1 MKPVRPQLMPESGGV
16 GASRVET
23 FKKCKMKN
31 SLFSVSEVSH
41 QLSKGRFCSHTKNLV
56 GKRAKKKNHAKTDLW
71 CHSAFQAIFTN
82 LGAVGREGPKS
93 LGSYYAG
100 QDQDGQVTLSKGIQ
114 LWTVPYTGKYRI
126 ETIGAA
132 GGYNPFA
139 TGSPQYR
146 GRGTIMIGT
155 FELNKGDVIQILV
168 GQEGGIGGGR
178 NGPGGGG
185 GTFVVKKDRTPLI
198 IAGGG
203 GGVKIRTLR
212 LEGCNA
218 NTSTTG
224 NPGNNLLL
232 SPTAKHGALSL
243 IESDSGKVISYIGYF
258 TISIL
263 PEIKYSSPFH
273 RQEVHEKIIYP
284 NLQFR
289 KSFQA

>member
-1 MKPVRPQLMPESGGV
+1 MPESGGV

-203 GGVKIRTLR
+203 GGGKIRTLR
-212 LEGCNA
+212 LAGCNA

-232 SPTAKHGALSL
+232 SSTDGHGAQGLG
-243 IESDSGKVISYIGYF
+243 DSVLGKFISWLPHNITGNK
-258 TISIL
+258 IL
-263 PEIKYSSPFH
+263 F
-273 RQEVHEKIIYP
+273 
-284 NLQFR
+284 
-289 KSFQA
+289 SFPPTRGS

>member
-1 MKPVRPQLMPESGGV
+1 M
-16 GASRVET
+16 
-23 FKKCKMKN
+23 
-31 SLFSVSEVSH
+31 
-41 QLSKGRFCSHTKNLV
+41 
-56 GKRAKKKNHAKTDLW
+56 
-71 CHSAFQAIFTN
+71 
-82 LGAVGREGPKS
+82 
-93 LGSYYAG
+93 GSYYAG

-114 LWTVPYTGKYRI
+114 LWTVPYTGKYRM

-132 GGYNPFA
+132 GGYHPSA

-155 FELNKGDVIQILV
+155 FELIKGDVIQILV
-168 GQEGGIGGGR
+168 GQEGGISPGR

-203 GGVKIRTLR
+203 GGVKKRRLR

-218 NTSTTG
+218 NTRTTG
-224 NPGNNLLL
+224 NPGNNLLF
-232 SPTAKHGALSL
+232 SSTAGHGAPSL
-243 IESDSGKVISYIGYF
+243 DESNSGKVISYIGYF
-258 TISIL
+258 TISIS

-273 RQEVHEKIIYP
+273 RQEVHKKIIYP